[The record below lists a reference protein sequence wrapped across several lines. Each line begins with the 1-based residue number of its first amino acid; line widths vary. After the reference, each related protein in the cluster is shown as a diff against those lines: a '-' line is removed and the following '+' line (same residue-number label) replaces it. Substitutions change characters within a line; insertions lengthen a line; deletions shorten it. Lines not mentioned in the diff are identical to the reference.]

1 MSYKL
6 YNRVGSGGFAV
17 EAALTLAR
25 QPFELITIESAPGTA
40 LPESFREIN
49 PWRQVP
55 TLILPDGTVMTEA
68 GAILIHLATC
78 HPGRDVGPEPATPE
92 AARMI
97 RWIVFLSVNVYEAT
111 LRRVYPERFTA
122 EADGIDGVRAASLQ
136 RSDEAFALL
145 EAELADGGFLL
156 GAHMSLADVYL
167 AMLFAWHRGQRYE
180 RLTAL
185 AHKVAGHDLIAP
197 LWQRN
202 FDHRMKIRWGRDAT

>member
-6 YNRVGSGGFAV
+6 YNRIGSGGFAV

-25 QPFELITIESAPGTA
+25 QPFELMTIDSAPGTP

-55 TLILPDGTVMTEA
+55 TLILPDGTVMTET
-68 GAILIHLATC
+68 GAILIYLATC
-78 HPGRDVGPEPATPE
+78 HPGDDVGPEPATPE
-92 AARMI
+92 AARLM

-111 LRRVYPERFTA
+111 LRRVYPERYTVQ
-122 EADGIDGVRAASLQ
+122 ADGVDEVQAAAVQ

-145 EAELADGGFLL
+145 EAQLADGGFLL
-156 GAHMSLADVYL
+156 GDDMSLADVYL
-167 AMLFAWHRGQRYE
+167 AMLYAWHRGGRRD

-185 AHKVAGHDLIAP
+185 AHKVAGHDLVAP

-202 FDHRMKIRWGRDAT
+202 FDHRMTVKWGRAET